1 MAEWSGRALQKL
13 PQRFESARDLQIK
26 RITIVVLFLFL
37 PDLLSK
43 CGNIEIYK
51 TIEFIFI
58 ICYSVFI
65 FLHLKYPR
73 LKNSDSIVK
82 NNNFIYMNKVLK
94 LISFVFIF
102 TCSGFRLQAQKT
114 DKKLERQI
122 RELLKDFHGDA
133 GIYVHNLKKNKIVVI
148 NSDSIFPTASMV
160 KIPIVIGIMDKI
172 EKGELQYHQE
182 LIYKDSLL
190 YEGVDILGSF
200 KNNEKIEMSKVMM
213 LMLTMSDNTASLWLQ
228 NLAGG
233 GTRINELLDSLGI
246 KVTRVNSRTPERE
259 ANRNQYGWGQT
270 TPYEMATLIEKIVK
284 GEVIN
289 KNASAKIL
297 RLLGRN
303 YWDEEAISQIPTDVF
318 VASKSGAVD
327 ASRSEVLFVNG
338 KHCPYIFCICTN
350 NNKDQSWDINNE
362 AWQLTRKLSK
372 LLWER
377 YH

>member
-1 MAEWSGRALQKL
+1 MVL
-13 PQRFESARDLQIK
+13 RF
-26 RITIVVLFLFL
+26 VF
-37 PDLLSK
+37 
-43 CGNIEIYK
+43 
-51 TIEFIFI
+51 FIFI
-58 ICYSVFI
+58 FPCTAI
-65 FLHLKYPR
+65 
-73 LKNSDSIVK
+73 N
-82 NNNFIYMNKVLK
+82 
-94 LISFVFIF
+94 
-102 TCSGFRLQAQKT
+102 LQAQKT
-114 DKKLERQI
+114 DTKLERQI

-133 GIYVHNLKKNKIVVI
+133 GVYVHNLKKNKIAAI
-148 NSDSIFPTASMV
+148 HADSVFPTASIV
-160 KIPIVIGIMDKI
+160 KIPIVICVMDKI

-228 NLAGG
+228 SLAGS
-233 GTRINELLDSLGI
+233 GTRINELMDSLGM
-246 KVTRVNSRTPERE
+246 KVTRVNSRTPDRE

-270 TPYEMATLIEKIVK
+270 SPFEMATLMEKIVK

-303 YWDEEAISQIPTDVF
+303 YWDEEGISQIPTDVF
-318 VASKSGAVD
+318 VAGKTGAVD
-327 ASRSEVLFVNG
+327 ASRDEVLFVNG

-350 NNKDQSWDINNE
+350 NNKDQSWNENNE
-362 AWQLTRKLSK
+362 AWQLTRKLSR